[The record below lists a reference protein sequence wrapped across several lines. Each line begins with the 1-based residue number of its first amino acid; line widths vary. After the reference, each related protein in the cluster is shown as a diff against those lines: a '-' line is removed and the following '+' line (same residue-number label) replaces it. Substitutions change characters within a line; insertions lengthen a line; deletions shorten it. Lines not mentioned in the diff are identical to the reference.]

1 MVESKLIKVMDY
13 FAPFYK
19 PSKDEFS
26 IRVCFNNV
34 EYILLDP
41 NKFHQALNSKKINKK
56 PYGLGIQTYNKKVW
70 IQHMESL
77 CLRFWI
83 TKENGGIKDNDK
95 FFDLEFNEDISFK
108 DVKFIAKFYWLNNY
122 RYKELVQRPLFGES
136 SINIGKY
143 NG

>member
-1 MVESKLIKVMDY
+1 MVENRLIKVMNY

-19 PSKDEFS
+19 PSRDEFS
-26 IRVCFNNV
+26 IKVFFNDV

-41 NKFHQALNSKKINKK
+41 NKFHKALNSKKINKK

-70 IQHMESL
+70 IQHIENL

-83 TKENGGIKDNDK
+83 TKENGGIKEDDK
-95 FFDLEFNEDISFK
+95 FYDLEFNEDISFK
-108 DVKFIAKFYWLNNY
+108 DIKFVATFYWLNNY
-122 RYKELVQRPLFGES
+122 RYKELVKRPLFGES

-143 NG
+143 NE